1 MASEAQQQAQ
11 AEFDRAD
18 SQMKSLV
25 AQMKQLGVETSV
37 RTGDCADVLLPSHC
51 TVECGLLLTLKR
63 NMLSQLT
70 FLGGC
75 CSLQTT
81 AQALR
86 LCVKET
92 KGLAIQKVRLQWA
105 DDAHAAQVHHYKVQ
119 HVP

>member
-25 AQMKQLGVETSV
+25 AQMKQLGVETS
-37 RTGDCADVLLPSHC
+37 
-51 TVECGLLLTLKR
+51 
-63 NMLSQLT
+63 
-70 FLGGC
+70 
-75 CSLQTT
+75 TT

-105 DDAHAAQVHHYKVQ
+105 DDAHAAQRAVSATTLSCTDSIA
-119 HVP
+119 